1 MSRLP
6 EPCLVLVTDR
16 HLCPPDRTL
25 EDVVSAACEGG
36 MDMVQVREKDLPGGA
51 LLTLAQ
57 ELREATRGRAL
68 LTVNERADVAL
79 ACDADGVQLGEEALP
94 VEEARRLLG
103 GDALIGRSVH
113 SVAGAV
119 EAEAAGADFLLIG
132 PIYAT
137 PSHPESPGAGAAL
150 LEQVRRAVAVPF
162 LAIGGVDASNIEEV
176 ARAGAS
182 GAAVVRAV
190 LAAAD
195 PAQAAAE
202 LRTAFLM
209 GRNPVGEAADAS
221 TITVTVNGEER
232 QLAHSLRLPDLLE
245 NLGVR
250 ARFTAVAYN
259 GDVLR
264 KEEHPNIALKDGD
277 VLELVRPVGGG

>member
-1 MSRLP
+1 MPRLP
-6 EPCLVLVTDR
+6 EPCLALVTDR
-16 HLCPPDRTL
+16 RLCLPGHSL
-25 EDVVSAACEGG
+25 AVAVSAACDGG
-36 MDMVQVREKDLPGGA
+36 LDMMQLREKDLPGGA

-57 ELREATRGRAL
+57 ELREATRDRAL
-68 LTVNERADVAL
+68 LIVNERVDVAL
-79 ACDADGVQLGEEALP
+79 ACGADGVHLGEEALP

-103 GDALIGRSVH
+103 DDALIGRSVH

-119 EAEAAGADFLLIG
+119 EAEASGADYLVVG

-137 PSHPESPGAGAAL
+137 PSHPESEGAGTAL

-190 LAAAD
+190 IAAPD
-195 PAQAAAE
+195 PAQAVAE
-202 LRTAFLM
+202 LRAAFVRGLS
-209 GRNPVGEAADAS
+209 PAVA

-232 QLAHSLRLPDLLE
+232 QLAQSLRLPELLE
-245 NLGVR
+245 SLGVR
-250 ARFTAVAYN
+250 ARHTAVAYN

-264 KEEHPNIALKDGD
+264 REEHPNVSLKDGD

>member
-1 MSRLP
+1 MPRLP
-6 EPCLVLVTDR
+6 EPCLALVTDR
-16 HLCPPDRTL
+16 HLCLPGHTL
-25 EDVVSAACEGG
+25 AVAASAACDGG
-36 MDMVQVREKDLPGGA
+36 LDMVQVREKDLPGGA

-68 LTVNERADVAL
+68 LTINERADVAL
-79 ACDADGVQLGEEALP
+79 ACEADGVQLGEEALP

-103 GDALIGRSVH
+103 EDALIGRSVH

-119 EAEAAGADFLLIG
+119 EAEAAGADFLLVG
-132 PIYAT
+132 PIFAT
-137 PSHPESPGAGAAL
+137 PSHPESPGAGTAL

-176 ARAGAS
+176 ARAGAR

-190 LAAAD
+190 LTAPD
-195 PAQAAAE
+195 PAQAVAE
-202 LRTAFLM
+202 LRAAFLR
-209 GRNPVGEAADAS
+209 GPSPAVAGPDPA
-221 TITVTVNGEER
+221 TITVVVNGEER
-232 QLAHSLRLPDLLE
+232 QLAQPLRLPEFLE
-245 NLGVR
+245 SLGVR

>member
-1 MSRLP
+1 MPRLP
-6 EPCLVLVTDR
+6 EPCIALVTDR
-16 HLCPPDRTL
+16 HLCLPGHSL
-25 EDVVSAACEGG
+25 AVAVSAACDGG
-36 MDMVQVREKDLPGGA
+36 IDMVQVREKDLPGGA

-57 ELREATRGRAL
+57 ELRETTRDRAL
-68 LTVNERADVAL
+68 LIVNERVDVAL
-79 ACDADGVQLGEEALP
+79 ACGADGVQLGEEALP

-119 EAEAAGADFLLIG
+119 EAEAAGADFLIVG
-132 PIYAT
+132 PIFPT
-137 PSHPESPGAGAAL
+137 PSHPESEGAGTAL

-190 LAAAD
+190 IAAPD
-195 PAQAAAE
+195 PAQAVAE
-202 LRTAFLM
+202 LRAAFARGLSPA
-209 GRNPVGEAADAS
+209 GGASDAA

-232 QLAHSLRLPDLLE
+232 QLAQSLRLPELLE
-245 NLGVR
+245 SLGVR
-250 ARFTAVAYN
+250 ARHTAVAYN

-264 KEEHPNIALKDGD
+264 REEHPNIALKDGD

>member
-1 MSRLP
+1 MPRLP
-6 EPCLVLVTDR
+6 EPCLALVTDR
-16 HLCPPDRTL
+16 HLCLPGHTL
-25 EDVVSAACEGG
+25 AVAASAACDGG
-36 MDMVQVREKDLPGGA
+36 IDVVQVREKDLPGGA
-51 LLTLAQ
+51 LLTLVQ

-68 LTVNERADVAL
+68 LIVNERADVAL
-79 ACDADGVQLGEEALP
+79 VCEADGVQLGEDALP

-103 GDALIGRSVH
+103 SDALIGRSVH

-119 EAEAAGADFLLIG
+119 EAEAAGADFLLVG
-132 PIYAT
+132 PIFAT
-137 PSHPESPGAGAAL
+137 PSHPESAGAGTAL

-190 LAAAD
+190 ITAPD
-195 PAQAAAE
+195 PAQAVAE
-202 LRTAFLM
+202 LRAAFLR
-209 GRNPVGEAADAS
+209 GQSPDVADAA

-232 QLAHSLRLPDLLE
+232 QLAESLRLPELLE
-245 NLGVR
+245 SLGVR

-264 KEEHPNIALKDGD
+264 REEHPNISLKDGD

>member
-1 MSRLP
+1 MPRLP
-6 EPCLVLVTDR
+6 EPCLALVTDR
-16 HLCPPDRTL
+16 HLCLPGHTL
-25 EDVVSAACEGG
+25 AVAASAACDGG
-36 MDMVQVREKDLPGGA
+36 LDMVQVREKDLPGGA

-68 LTVNERADVAL
+68 LTINERADVAL
-79 ACDADGVQLGEEALP
+79 ACEADGVQLGEEALP

-103 GDALIGRSVH
+103 EDALIGRSVH

-119 EAEAAGADFLLIG
+119 EAEAAGADFLLVG
-132 PIYAT
+132 PIFAT
-137 PSHPESPGAGAAL
+137 PSHPESPGAGTAL

-190 LAAAD
+190 LTAAD
-195 PAQAAAE
+195 PAQAVAE
-202 LRTAFLM
+202 LRAAFLR
-209 GRNPVGEAADAS
+209 GLSPAVAGPDAA
-221 TITVTVNGEER
+221 TITVVVNGEER
-232 QLAHSLRLPDLLE
+232 QLAQPLRLPEFLE
-245 NLGVR
+245 SLGVR

>member
-1 MSRLP
+1 MPRLP
-6 EPCLVLVTDR
+6 EPCLALVTDR
-16 HLCPPDRTL
+16 HLCLPGHTL
-25 EDVVSAACEGG
+25 AVAASAACDGG
-36 MDMVQVREKDLPGGA
+36 LDMVQVREKDLPGGA

-68 LTVNERADVAL
+68 LTINERADVAL
-79 ACDADGVQLGEEALP
+79 ACEADGVQLGEEALP

-103 GDALIGRSVH
+103 EDALIGRSVH

-119 EAEAAGADFLLIG
+119 EAEAAGADFLLVG
-132 PIYAT
+132 PIFAT
-137 PSHPESPGAGAAL
+137 PSHPESLGAGTAL

-190 LAAAD
+190 LTAPD
-195 PAQAAAE
+195 PAQAVAE
-202 LRTAFLM
+202 LRAAFLR
-209 GRNPVGEAADAS
+209 GLSPAVAGPDPA
-221 TITVTVNGEER
+221 TITVVVNGEER
-232 QLAHSLRLPDLLE
+232 QLAQPLRLPEFLE
-245 NLGVR
+245 SLGVR

>member
-1 MSRLP
+1 MPRLP

-16 HLCPPDRTL
+16 HLCLPGYTL
-25 EDVVSAACEGG
+25 APIVEAACDGGLDVV
-36 MDMVQVREKDLPGGA
+36 QLREKDLPGGE
-51 LLTLAQ
+51 LLSLAQ

-68 LTVNERADVAL
+68 LIVNERVDVAL
-79 ACDADGVQLGEEALP
+79 ACEADGVQLGEDALP
-94 VEEARRLLG
+94 VEDARRLLG
-103 GDALIGRSVH
+103 DDALIGRSVH

-119 EAEAAGADFLLIG
+119 EAEAAGADFLLVG
-132 PIYAT
+132 PIFAT
-137 PSHPESPGAGAAL
+137 PSHPESTAAGVAL

-162 LAIGGVDASNIEEV
+162 LAIGGVDASNIGEV

-190 LAAAD
+190 LTA
-195 PAQAAAE
+195 PAPAEAVAE
-202 LRTAFLM
+202 LRAAFVRGLS
-209 GRNPVGEAADAS
+209 PADAD

-232 QLAHSLRLPDLLE
+232 RLAHSLRLPELLAS
-245 NLGVR
+245 LGVR
-250 ARFTAVAYN
+250 ARHTAVAYN

-264 KEEHPNIALKDGD
+264 KDEHPNIALKDGD

>member
-1 MSRLP
+1 MPQLP
-6 EPCLVLVTDR
+6 EPCLALVTDR
-16 HLCPPDRTL
+16 HLCLPGHSL
-25 EDVVSAACEGG
+25 AVAVSAACDGG
-36 MDMVQVREKDLPGGA
+36 LDMVQLREKDLPGGA

-68 LTVNERADVAL
+68 LIVNERVDVAL
-79 ACDADGVQLGEEALP
+79 ACEADGVQLGEEAMP
-94 VEEARRLLG
+94 VEDARRLLG
-103 GDALIGRSVH
+103 VDALIARSVH

-119 EAEAAGADFLLIG
+119 EAEAAGADFLIVG
-132 PIYAT
+132 PIYPT
-137 PSHPESPGAGAAL
+137 PSHPESEGAGTAL

-162 LAIGGVDASNIEEV
+162 LAIGGVDASNIEDV

-190 LAAAD
+190 IAAPD
-195 PAQAAAE
+195 PAEAVTEIRAAFTRG
-202 LRTAFLM
+202 LS
-209 GRNPVGEAADAS
+209 PVA

-232 QLAHSLRLPDLLE
+232 QLAQSLSLPELLE
-245 NLGVR
+245 SLGVR
-250 ARFTAVAYN
+250 ARHTAVAYN

-264 KEEHPNIALKDGD
+264 REEHPTISLKDGD